1 MTASPQRFV
10 HWNGEIVPAEAARA
24 SVFDTGFLY
33 GDGIYE
39 TMRSYEGRVFA
50 LDRHLRRLERSAA
63 SVALELPAR
72 ADLSE
77 AIQSVIRANGCPDC
91 IVRMT
96 VTRGSLGRRL
106 DLSSSGPPSVLVISD
121 PIEPGIDERNANG
134 IRVVFSRYL
143 RHSTHPL
150 AGVKSTNYQVS
161 LFARNEARE
170 AGAQEVLIPNE
181 SGEIVEAAAA
191 NVFYVE
197 GGRLLTPPLGSGI
210 LGGITREVV
219 IELAGARG
227 LAVAEKTLPR
237 QRVESVDELFLT
249 GTTIR
254 IAPVIQVGDRVLRDG
269 RPGPVAAALLADYLA
284 AVRTEV
290 LSSEPDVTSERMR

>member
-10 HWNGEIVPAEAARA
+10 HWNGEIVPADAARV

-63 SVALELPAR
+63 HVALDPPPRAELR
-72 ADLSE
+72 E
-77 AIQSVIRANGCPDC
+77 AIRAVIRANECPDC
-91 IVRMT
+91 DVRMT
-96 VTRGSLGRRL
+96 VTRGALGRRL
-106 DLSSSGPPSVLVISD
+106 DLSSSGPPSVLVVTD
-121 PIEPGIDERNANG
+121 PIEPGLDERNANG

-197 GGRLLTPPLGSGI
+197 GGRLRTPPLGSGI

-219 IELAGARG
+219 IELARARG
-227 LAVAEKTLPR
+227 LEVAERTLPR
-237 QRVESVDELFLT
+237 QRVDSLDELFLT

-254 IAPVIQVGDRVLRDG
+254 IAPVVKVEDRVLRDG
-269 RPGPVAAALLADYLA
+269 RPGPIATGLLADYLA
-284 AVRTEV
+284 AIRTEV
-290 LSSEPDVTSERMR
+290 PSPESDVASERMR